1 MTTTQLRSAQEALR
15 SKLTEVQFALAPRD
29 SIAVEQM
36 PDPVDMTQQE
46 SDREMTAWAFDH
58 QARLAQEI
66 RAAMDRIAD
75 GTYGVCLSCEAEISS
90 KRLSVMPWAELCIH
104 CQEAAD
110 THSSSRPAP
119 LPVGHLLEAA

>member
-1 MTTTQLRSAQEALR
+1 MTATQLRSAQEALR
-15 SKLTEVQFALAPRD
+15 STFTELQFALAPRD

-46 SDREMTAWAFDH
+46 SDREMTAWALDH
-58 QARLAQEI
+58 QARLGQEI

-75 GTYGVCLSCEAEISS
+75 GTYGVCLSCEEEISP
-90 KRLSVMPWAELCIH
+90 KRLSVMPWAELCVH

-110 THSSSRPAP
+110 SRSATRPAP
-119 LPVGHLLEAA
+119 LPAGQWMEAA

>member
-1 MTTTQLRSAQEALR
+1 MTATQLRSAQEALR
-15 SKLTEVQFALAPRD
+15 SKLTELQFALAPRD

-46 SDREMTAWAFDH
+46 SDREMAAWALDH
-58 QARLAQEI
+58 QAHLAQEM

-75 GTYGVCLSCEAEISS
+75 STYGVCMSCEEEISS

-110 THSSSRPAP
+110 SRSSGRPAP
-119 LPVGHLLEAA
+119 LPVGQWLQAA

>member
-1 MTTTQLRSAQEALR
+1 MTTTQLRSAREALR
-15 SKLTEVQFALAPRD
+15 SKLTELQFALAPRD

-46 SDREMTAWAFDH
+46 SDREMAAWALDR
-58 QARLAQEI
+58 QAHLAQEI

-75 GTYGVCLSCEAEISS
+75 RTYGVCISCEEEISP

-110 THSSSRPAP
+110 SRSSSRPAP
-119 LPVGHLLEAA
+119 VPAGEWMEAA